1 MPNTVQEFVERW
13 KDSGGSERANFQRFA
28 VELTQLLGVEEPTL
42 ATSDDQN
49 DDYRFERP
57 VDFGPTSMRSHGFI
71 DLYRK
76 GCFIL
81 WAKQGAAGKAGS
93 GTNQLPATDNTPRQ
107 ARTGHGVRGTRRW
120 DDTIVFGAWVL
131 AGSLCPVCG
140 TFLPF
145 VGAIQ
150 SE

>member
-1 MPNTVQEFVERW
+1 MPITVQEFVERW

-28 VELTQLLGVEEPTL
+28 VELTQLLGVEEPKL

-81 WAKQGAAGKAGS
+81 EAKQRGGRQGRFRHV
-93 GTNQLPATDNTPRQ
+93 PASCNRQHTPQ
-107 ARTGHGVRGTRRW
+107 TGPHRTWRPGHAPLG
-120 DDTIVFGAWVL
+120 
-131 AGSLCPVCG
+131 
-140 TFLPF
+140 
-145 VGAIQ
+145 
-150 SE
+150 